1 MAIKKNSINDL
12 IKSAFELAKIN
23 LGSTGKNPS
32 VGCIIERN
40 GTVLSSGFT
49 SIGGRPHAEFNALN
63 KKKINFKG
71 ANAYITLEPCSHYG
85 KTPPCT
91 NIIKN
96 KKIKKVFFSINDL
109 DERSKNLSK
118 KILFKDKIYSKK
130 NILRNYGNDF
140 YKSYILDKENRIPL
154 IDGKIAISKDFF
166 TKDKKKKF
174 ITNEISRKTGQL
186 LRSRYDCLITTSNTI
201 NDDNSI
207 MDVRINGLEE
217 KSPALVIID
226 RNLKLKKNLR
236 LFKIKKKNKYM

>member
-166 TKDKKKKF
+166 TKDKKKNLLQMKF
-174 ITNEISRKTGQL
+174 
-186 LRSRYDCLITTSNTI
+186 
-201 NDDNSI
+201 
-207 MDVRINGLEE
+207 LE
-217 KSPALVIID
+217 KQVS
-226 RNLKLKKNLR
+226 
-236 LFKIKKKNKYM
+236 Y